1 MLVTTDSEVE
11 FSNSIHEIIKINF
24 RILLFIILT
33 VRKRL
38 LDSVM
43 VPRSYQGPLKLDLR
57 AAATEWLRRPTKNFG
72 VELEVED
79 SLQNKMDPTQL
90 FEVHECS
97 SRKNTLFFVHYL
109 CSLFKISFKGPSV
122 ILHIT
127 VLSMQLLVRDNP
139 NPNVCTDNILTS
151 SCNVI

>member
-1 MLVTTDSEVE
+1 
-11 FSNSIHEIIKINF
+11 
-24 RILLFIILT
+24 
-33 VRKRL
+33 
-38 LDSVM
+38 M

-97 SRKNTLFFVHYL
+97 SRKNTLFFVHYDNL
-109 CSLFKISFKGPSV
+109 CSFLKVHSKAL

-127 VLSMQLLVRDNP
+127 VLAMQLLARD